1 MMVLAS
7 ESNSNRHG
15 GMQRLSDITRHG
27 PRLMR
32 GALLL
37 VFVAVVGCSQ
47 FLPDVGLRDDY
58 MGKSFL
64 QPGKVPRPVARD
76 ETGDPDLEQRREI
89 RIPFLPP
96 IPF

>member
-1 MMVLAS
+1 M
-7 ESNSNRHG
+7 HG
-15 GMQRLSDITRHG
+15 LSGIARLG

-32 GALLL
+32 GAILLAC
-37 VFVAVVGCSQ
+37 VAVVGCSQ
-47 FLPDVGLRDDY
+47 MLPDIGLRDDY

-89 RIPFLPP
+89 RIPFLPV

>member
-1 MMVLAS
+1 MT
-7 ESNSNRHG
+7 
-15 GMQRLSDITRHG
+15 RLG
-27 PRLMR
+27 PRLTR
-32 GALLL
+32 GAILLAC
-37 VFVAVVGCSQ
+37 VAVVGCSQ
-47 FLPDVGLRDDY
+47 MLPGIPLRDDY

-89 RIPFLPP
+89 RIPFLPV